1 MKTSKK
7 RAGSVSVFDMLAL
20 GLGDLGYSLV
30 SCTVATYIVSF
41 GTMALPGV
49 GKSFAALMGI
59 ATGIAVV
66 CDAISDPIMGYVSD
80 KFNSK
85 IFGKRHLFM
94 LIGLIGMMISALA
107 VWFVPYRSLSD
118 LGLFFYFT
126 IFLVLLRT
134 FNTMYYTPVG
144 AFSVE
149 ISNDYNERTTIQAV
163 RSVFYIVGML
173 LPVVIMGSF
182 QNKYAGIYSSS
193 GELLL
198 NAKDAVAAL
207 SSYAAQN
214 NIDVSGILVG
224 TNAEKSVAAV
234 EYLQSIGLEF
244 RKGQQ
249 VAQGYIDF
257 SLVATVVCVV
267 TSAILL
273 LSTAKYIK
281 ILRSGDES
289 LQARNND
296 EKIKYDMRNVREE
309 MEKRGLSPTD
319 KEVRAE
325 LRKKREESGQIRLGG
340 VLRNFFSA
348 FAVKEMRIIAI
359 GYVVA
364 MMSATLIISLGFN
377 VFTFTFKL
385 ETTYMYVLMGLLLAC
400 TIGSQLVWGKIA
412 KKKSKQF
419 SMFTGLAISFVGC
432 CLLLTAFL
440 CRKYVNALLLN
451 SPVLGVLCLAPALM
465 IAGFGTGVLYSMPLA
480 LVGDVV
486 VLEKEATGQDRTGT
500 FAGVMTFC
508 YKAGQG
514 IVTAVSTSLLS
525 AIGFVSGAAVQ
536 TQKASDGIGWI
547 LCVGVVLFVGAGMII
562 FSRLKLDKEKIAALL
577 EKNKTATAKTE
588 SPAETLAD

>member
-1 MKTSKK
+1 
-7 RAGSVSVFDMLAL
+7 MLAL

-149 ISNDYNERTTIQAV
+149 ISNDYNERTTVQAV

-207 SSYAAQN
+207 SSYA
-214 NIDVSGILVG
+214 S
-224 TNAEKSVAAV
+224 
-234 EYLQSIGLEF
+234 
-244 RKGQQ
+244 
-249 VAQGYIDF
+249 
-257 SLVATVVCVV
+257 
-267 TSAILL
+267 
-273 LSTAKYIK
+273 
-281 ILRSGDES
+281 
-289 LQARNND
+289 
-296 EKIKYDMRNVREE
+296 
-309 MEKRGLSPTD
+309 
-319 KEVRAE
+319 
-325 LRKKREESGQIRLGG
+325 
-340 VLRNFFSA
+340 
-348 FAVKEMRIIAI
+348 
-359 GYVVA
+359 
-364 MMSATLIISLGFN
+364 
-377 VFTFTFKL
+377 
-385 ETTYMYVLMGLLLAC
+385 
-400 TIGSQLVWGKIA
+400 
-412 KKKSKQF
+412 
-419 SMFTGLAISFVGC
+419 
-432 CLLLTAFL
+432 
-440 CRKYVNALLLN
+440 
-451 SPVLGVLCLAPALM
+451 
-465 IAGFGTGVLYSMPLA
+465 
-480 LVGDVV
+480 
-486 VLEKEATGQDRTGT
+486 
-500 FAGVMTFC
+500 
-508 YKAGQG
+508 
-514 IVTAVSTSLLS
+514 
-525 AIGFVSGAAVQ
+525 
-536 TQKASDGIGWI
+536 
-547 LCVGVVLFVGAGMII
+547 
-562 FSRLKLDKEKIAALL
+562 
-577 EKNKTATAKTE
+577 
-588 SPAETLAD
+588 